1 MDLLQE
7 VEVLRRVPMFSRLD
21 PPRLKLLAFTSE
33 QIVFEDGEELFHVGD
48 PADAAYVILDGEA
61 DVMADTASGEIVA
74 VTLGKNQLFG
84 ELAVLSKA
92 QRSATMRAKGKLQT
106 LRIADEAFL
115 KLVTENP
122 EVALGVMRQLSE
134 KLAKSVR
141 QFENLHSRLQQY
153 ERTSGEASAQS

>member
-1 MDLLQE
+1 MDLLRE

-21 PPRLKLLAFTSE
+21 PSKLKLVAFTSE
-33 QIVFEDGEELFHVGD
+33 HIVFEDGEELFHVGD
-48 PADAAYVILDGEA
+48 PPDAAYVILDGEA
-61 DVMADTASGEIVA
+61 DVMADTSKGEVVA

-92 QRSATMRAKGKLQT
+92 QRSATMRARGVLKT
-106 LRIADEAFL
+106 LRIADDAFL

-122 EVALGVMRQLSE
+122 EVALDVMRQLSE
-134 KLAKSVR
+134 KLARSVR

-153 ERTSGEASAQS
+153 EQVSGGAPAHT